1 MKKTPPIKALE
12 QAAFHRRVAST
23 QNPAPTPNFTPAA
36 ATLLLVPFNGYYSLT
51 TAPGAFFAIDAN
63 VYVSNGGQNKTCLIT
78 FYLSLDG
85 KTSSSYP
92 FSTGT
97 FTNNTLQMND
107 QGVNL
112 DLNFTRLS
120 NQACTA
126 SLQGTITI
134 GTNPAVP
141 VNGSTYNNPIESSLF
156 QGTYYLPEKIF
167 LDPGKPAST
176 VMLKVMEIGPND
188 TLYYDYGAGN
198 EDLKLV
204 DAYVYNMNM
213 YYFKF
218 PQGQGNAQLI
228 MGTAGSLGFACND
241 MYTVGSDATSRNLQT
256 IISANTQESW
266 FPNANSKQLAAFS
279 GYYPLPSIHALAF
292 VSILGQYTVISG
304 EEVYSATVSY
314 SFDGVSST
322 SYGFAPTGM
331 TFENQTLTIVDAT
344 NNPVVNLTFAQEYSA
359 DTMMLV
365 KMTGSIEQ
373 YTNLVGYTPFN
384 PVPLTAF
391 GGVPMRNSDSAITIE
406 SDTLVNYTKIFQ
418 LNPKDK
424 LEYIHTMDQFIYVPL
439 MYILAN
445 SWYDPTTVLS
455 LGTSKEN
462 GNVSIVIDVATQK
475 TTFVQAIPNPS

>member
-1 MKKTPPIKALE
+1 MQTTPPIKVLE
-12 QAAFHRRVAST
+12 QAAFHRRLAST
-23 QNPAPTPNFTPAA
+23 QNPAPMPNFTPAA
-36 ATLLLVPFNGYYSLT
+36 ATSLLVPFNGYYTLS

-92 FSTGT
+92 FSSGT

-112 DLNFTRLS
+112 DLSFTRLS

-134 GTNPAVP
+134 GTNPAVL

-218 PQGQGNAQLI
+218 PQGEGNAQLI

-241 MYTVGSDATSRNLQT
+241 MYTEGATATSRNLQT
-256 IISANTQESW
+256 IITANTQESW

-279 GYYPLPSIHALAF
+279 GYYPLQSIHPLAF

-314 SFDGVSST
+314 SFDGVNST

-331 TFENQTLTIVDAT
+331 TFENQTLTIVDVT
-344 NNPVVNLTFAQEYSA
+344 NKPVLNLTFAQEYSA

-391 GGVPMRNSDSAITIE
+391 GGVPMRNPESAITIE
-406 SDTLVNYTKIFQ
+406 SDTLVNYTKIFL